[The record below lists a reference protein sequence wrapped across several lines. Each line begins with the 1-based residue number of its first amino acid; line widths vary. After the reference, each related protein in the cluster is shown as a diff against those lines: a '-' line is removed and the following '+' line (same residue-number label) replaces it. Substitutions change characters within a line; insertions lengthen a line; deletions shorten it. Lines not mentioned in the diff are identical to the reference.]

1 MKQGEQDQL
10 IDFLLGQCEP
20 DVAADIR
27 RRLAHDDR
35 FRAVH
40 ENIAK
45 TLGAMSLV
53 GEVEPPENLVPGTLA
68 RIRQHQQTNALL
80 AREQL
85 AGRRG
90 RPTFLLRELAAV
102 AAILVLMLGTFAI
115 WQRQARREHLGGIC
129 RSQVGQ
135 IGTGLLTYANANDG
149 FLPAADLAQHR
160 WLPKAGVPAVSNSS
174 GLFRLIAADFVSPSV
189 FTCPALETEGG
200 SKAGFAVQP
209 GMSDFPGAGDINYSY
224 QHTLGGRRL
233 SRQVLA
239 PVAESMAILADSTPV
254 FAGGQF
260 RRDRVGA
267 LASDNHGRTGQNVL
281 YLDMH
286 VVWRER
292 ADVGVGG
299 NNVGVGGDNI
309 FLAEG
314 IIDYDGDE
322 EPTSDIDT
330 FLLPAY
336 SDK

>member
-1 MKQGEQDQL
+1 MKQDEQDQL
-10 IDFLLGQCEP
+10 IDFLLGQCGP
-20 DVAADIR
+20 DVAAEVR
-27 RRLAHDDR
+27 RRLAQDGR

-40 ENIAK
+40 DNIAK
-45 TLGAMSLV
+45 TLSAMSLV
-53 GEVEPPENLVPGTLA
+53 GEIEPPENLVSRTLA

-85 AGRRG
+85 AVRRG

-102 AAILVLMLGTFAI
+102 AAILVLMLGVFSI
-115 WQRQARREHLGGIC
+115 WQRQARREHLAGLC

-160 WLPKAGVPAVSNSS
+160 WLPKAGMPAVSNSC
-174 GLFRLIAADFVSPSV
+174 GLFRLVVDDFVSPSV
-189 FTCPALETEGG
+189 FKCPALEAEGG
-200 SKAGFAVQP
+200 SKAGFALQP

-267 LASDNHGRTGQNVL
+267 AASDNHDRTGQNVL

-286 VVWRER
+286 VAWAER
-292 ADVGVGG
+292 PA
-299 NNVGVGGDNI
+299 VGVGGDNI

-314 IIDYDGDE
+314 IFDYDGDE
-322 EPTSDIDT
+322 EPASDIDT

-336 SDK
+336 SDR

>member
-1 MKQGEQDQL
+1 MKQDEQDQL

-20 DVAADIR
+20 DVSADIR
-27 RRLAHDDR
+27 QRLAHDGR

-40 ENIAK
+40 DNIAK
-45 TLGAMSLV
+45 TLAAMSLV
-53 GEVEPPENLVPGTLA
+53 GENEPPENLVSRTLA

-102 AAILVLMLGTFAI
+102 AAVLVLMLGTFSI
-115 WQRQARREHLGGIC
+115 WQRQARREHLAGLC

-135 IGTGLLTYANANDG
+135 IGTGLLTYANAHDG

-160 WLPKAGVPAVSNSS
+160 WLPKPGVPSVSNSS
-174 GLFRLIAADFVSPSV
+174 GLFRLVIADFVSSSV
-189 FTCPALETEGG
+189 FTCPALEADGG

-209 GMSDFPGAGDINYSY
+209 GMSDFPGAEDINYSY

-239 PVAESMAILADSTPV
+239 PVAESMAIMADSTPL

-260 RRDRVGA
+260 RRDRVRTA
-267 LASDNHGRTGQNVL
+267 ASDNSDNHGQAGQNVL

-292 ADVGVGG
+292 PDVGVR
-299 NNVGVGGDNI
+299 GDNI
-309 FLAEG
+309 FLAKD
-314 IIDYDGDE
+314 IFDYDGDE
-322 EPTSDIDT
+322 KPASDIDT
-330 FLLPAY
+330 FLLPSY
-336 SDK
+336 SDE